1 MKSNETTMYVVLLC
15 VLLILG
21 WMFVLYS
28 PLRSQIQHVENMI
41 NRRIHRIETRAT
53 LPEPPTV
60 SAPQLQ
66 KELDAILVEREK
78 VKALLDEMDA
88 RYVRLDRVDELR
100 ELRLAIANEAKSAG
114 LDIVKFGSIRG
125 GGEISDSLDALNAS
139 IRQPYGRPV
148 LNFRAKGDYGQITD
162 FVQRIGEME
171 RSVAI
176 LRLNLVAPEFEQLM
190 NGSRS
195 ERLLSLDLDFAL

>member
-28 PLRSQIQHVENMI
+28 PLRSQTQHVENMI